1 MAALPPNKLKIVRTI
16 VETAPDSA
24 IRSLEM
30 ALSAEGGTGA
40 LAAVRELVETE
51 AADRFVRNAVFAPVK
66 ALFGSSSSKLSFPP
80 RALGMMWRGLKA
92 QNPELIRDAAAHCGP
107 WDAEMDSP
115 QVLNDL
121 CALAAKGLRERNQP
135 DFKAAAELCDSFPKG
150 GGTDAL
156 TACLDLSPMTRGA
169 LARLS
174 EWVSRMTMERTVSVR
189 LAYRD
194 TLEVAPDAG
203 PRFFEMLAAPLPE
216 PWLIL
221 RVISAVMDRPH
232 ETYLSESELGT
243 FGERTLDDIEQ
254 CVNFVRRFQADEGV
268 AEGRKAGQMVQ
279 RALLQVFEFE
289 GAIETTRVGPW
300 GGRLGRLRE
309 SLAQCVER
317 IMGGAGEAVNTA
329 LPIENSRLRGGAN
342 RGAPR
347 LTDDPNPRLVLRAE
361 ALLAFADEVRSAAAN
376 GGFSGAR
383 NRMIE
388 KANQRLDHYIDYL
401 IAVMRDNEV
410 DDRERAR
417 KYLEIAADFIAYTR
431 DEKTAQIVRRRLAAA

>member
-1 MAALPPNKLKIVRTI
+1 MAALSPSKLKIVRTI

-30 ALSAEGGTGA
+30 ALSAEGGSGA
-40 LAAVRELVETE
+40 LSAVRELVETE

-66 ALFGSSSSKLSFPP
+66 ALFGASNSKLYFPP
-80 RALGMMWRGLKA
+80 RALALMWRGLKA
-92 QNPELIRDAAAHCGP
+92 TSPELIREAAAHCGP
-107 WDAEMDSP
+107 WDAELESP
-115 QVLNDL
+115 SVLNEL
-121 CALAAKGLRERNQP
+121 CAIAAKGLRERSQA
-135 DFKAAAELCDSFPKG
+135 DFTAAAELCDAYPKNG
-150 GGTDAL
+150 GAAAL
-156 TACLDLSPMTRGA
+156 GNCLDLAPMTRGA

-232 ETYLSESELGT
+232 ESYLSESELGT

-254 CVNFVRRFQADEGV
+254 CTNIVRKFQADDGV
-268 AEGRKAGQMVQ
+268 EAGRKVGQMVQ

-300 GGRLGRLRE
+300 GGRLARLRE

-317 IMGGAGEAVNTA
+317 IMNGAAEAVNAA
-329 LPIENSRLRGGAN
+329 LPVETSRLRGGAN
-342 RGAPR
+342 RGAPKMS
-347 LTDDPNPRLVLRAE
+347 DDPDARLVKRAE
-361 ALLAFADEVRSAAAN
+361 TLLAFSDEVRSAAAN

-388 KANQRLDHYIDYL
+388 KANARLDHYIDYL
-401 IAVMRDNEV
+401 IAVMRENEV

-417 KYLEIAADFIAYTR
+417 KYLEIAANFIAYTR